1 MESGRCF
8 CEIYWIE
15 KENWGN
21 HILASVRAAVSK
33 LLNCYQLAFLSLY
46 FFLFIFRDLMR
57 KVVRKVAEK
66 SEWNLVQLKLM
77 ETEYARFFHLQLSFC
92 KCLISHEQWLDG
104 YNNIKDHR
112 EVQVTAE
119 EWIEKYWRALAKRG
133 GSYKTPN
140 CPQSFRL
147 CKSFINSKI

>member
-1 MESGRCF
+1 
-8 CEIYWIE
+8 
-15 KENWGN
+15 
-21 HILASVRAAVSK
+21 
-33 LLNCYQLAFLSLY
+33 
-46 FFLFIFRDLMR
+46 MR

-119 EWIEKYWRALAKRG
+119 KWIEKYWRAWAKRG
-133 GSYKTPN
+133 GSYKTPSLF
-140 CPQSFRL
+140 PSLFAFV
-147 CKSFINSKI
+147 SHFFYAKI